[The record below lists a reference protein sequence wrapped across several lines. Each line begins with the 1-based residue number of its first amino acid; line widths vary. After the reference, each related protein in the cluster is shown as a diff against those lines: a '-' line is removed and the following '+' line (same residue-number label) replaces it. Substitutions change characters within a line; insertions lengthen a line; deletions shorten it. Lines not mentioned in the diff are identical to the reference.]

1 MTQLEDPGYLPVSSP
16 SGTTDEVQSA
26 TASIAGISYSR
37 PLISLPTL
45 KSPESWGRQPGPTPD
60 PGAAP
65 AVQRIQSVCSPCL
78 AQSFSRKSHKGAI
91 HSSPFFM
98 SDLGASP
105 CGPTSQAVLFPENH
119 GHQTCKTFSSI
130 PPLIY
135 ADLTIAHPSRVGERL
150 HERSRS

>member
-1 MTQLEDPGYLPVSSP
+1 MTYSVYSFFKNAVLTQLEDPGYLPVSSP

-26 TASIAGISYSR
+26 TASIAGIPYSR

-45 KSPESWGRQPGPTPD
+45 KSPESWARQPD
-60 PGAAP
+60 SGAAP
-65 AVQRIQSVCSPCL
+65 AVQRIQSACSPRL

-135 ADLTIAHPSRVGERL
+135 S
-150 HERSRS
+150 